1 MIGDYYRL
9 TKPGIIKGNLIHV
22 LAGLLFAH
30 AYGFSW
36 QAVVGVVAGTVLIIA
51 SACVVNNYT
60 DRGIDARMKRTKTRA
75 SVTGAVT
82 PRNAML
88 FATVLFVAGMTL
100 LISLTNLLVVI
111 IGLVAY
117 VFYVFIYAV
126 AKRTTVHST
135 LVGAIPGALP
145 AMAGYVALSGRLDL
159 AAWLIFL
166 LVLVWQM
173 PHFYAISIF
182 RRDEYKAAGLPV
194 LGVVKGFDQVRWHMG
209 AYLALY
215 VLVVLLII
223 VSGSINLLGGAVLL
237 MAALYWV
244 RAYLRPV
251 HDQVKWAKTV
261 FGTSLLLTMTLL
273 LAVALDAV
281 TPGLTTLQ
289 W

>member
-36 QAVVGVVAGTVLIIA
+36 QAVAGVVAGTVLIIA

-88 FATVLFVAGMTL
+88 FAVVLFVVGMTL
-100 LISLTNLLVVI
+100 LITLTNLPVVI

-244 RAYLRPV
+244 RVCLRPV